1 MTATFKALSALL
13 SYPDDD
19 LRAAVGEIEEAIT
32 QEGLLDAGLRASLRP
47 LFENF
52 RHADLL
58 DLQEAYVD
66 LFDTTRRLSLHLF
79 EHVHGDSRDRGQAMV
94 DLASVYE
101 KNGLILAAHEL
112 PDHLPLFLEY
122 LSTRPFDEARGLLAE
137 TGDILAVLGGRLAER
152 KSPYAA
158 VFGALLALAGRG
170 EETVVPA
177 AEEPDDI
184 DAAWAEAPVTFGA
197 GSAAGGCSSDLTI
210 GRLRAARRAAA
221 PRREAGC

>member
-58 DLQEAYVD
+58 DLQEAYID

-101 KNGLILAAHEL
+101 LSLIH
-112 PDHLPLFLEY
+112 
-122 LSTRPFDEARGLLAE
+122 
-137 TGDILAVLGGRLAER
+137 I
-152 KSPYAA
+152 
-158 VFGALLALAGRG
+158 
-170 EETVVPA
+170 
-177 AEEPDDI
+177 
-184 DAAWAEAPVTFGA
+184 
-197 GSAAGGCSSDLTI
+197 
-210 GRLRAARRAAA
+210 
-221 PRREAGC
+221 